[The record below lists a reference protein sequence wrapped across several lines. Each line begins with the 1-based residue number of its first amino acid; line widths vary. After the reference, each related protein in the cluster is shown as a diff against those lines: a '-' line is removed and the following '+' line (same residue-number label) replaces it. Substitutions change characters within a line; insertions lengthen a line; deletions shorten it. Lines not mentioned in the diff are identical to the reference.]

1 MIKKNNNEEIIDYF
15 HFYHLQHKEKAIL
28 LRILLQLMY
37 ILFYFS
43 SFTLISHGLIAKEG
57 NHLHFKVID
66 SHGRIIVVFRVTRKK
81 INFFDSRI

>member
-1 MIKKNNNEEIIDYF
+1 MISRNNNKEIIDYF

-43 SFTLISHGLIAKEG
+43 SFAKEG
-57 NHLHFKVID
+57 NHLHFKVIWFPRED
-66 SHGRIIVVFRVTRKK
+66 HRRVPR
-81 INFFDSRI
+81 N